1 MSVHIEEPIKTCSV
15 DANEK
20 ENERYV
26 IDVVKSIDGV
36 YLTNCLRIE
45 FKPRFMTS

>member
-1 MSVHIEEPIKTCSV
+1 MSVHIEEPIKTYSV

-26 IDVVKSIDGV
+26 IDVVKSVDV
-36 YLTNCLRIE
+36 YLKHCLRIE
-45 FKPRFMTS
+45 FKPHFMTS